1 MIRNWINGSIATCAF
16 ELKRSFTFQRN
27 AVTAVL
33 ALFPPLMITILILA
47 PKALDEPGIPYVEV
61 VLIVLVA
68 LVCMLS
74 LLLWA
79 TPNVY
84 SELEGKSWTFI
95 SSRPGGRVSNFMGKF
110 VAAVLSSFAVSFIA
124 ITLSVAIISQISTV
138 EVKQPLRLWATLSG
152 IFFIASCAYGAVF
165 SMIGTVT
172 YRRAMV
178 VGVAYVMAW
187 EGAVAN
193 LPALINRLTI
203 RYHLQSLAMEWLAW
217 VFPVDRQ
224 GYTLYYGD
232 IKVGMHLAFIALIT
246 IASLCFGCY
255 VIVNRQ
261 YITNDES

>member
-1 MIRNWINGSIATCAF
+1 MIKNWINGSIATCAF

-68 LVCMLS
+68 LV
-74 LLLWA
+74 
-79 TPNVY
+79 
-84 SELEGKSWTFI
+84 WTFI

-232 IKVGMHLAFIALIT
+232 IKVGMHLAFIGLIT